1 VNGEA
6 DRDERPGAYADDG
19 DDGSRR
25 AREHGPF
32 DKAFIDAMISHHRS
46 AIEMAQVAY
55 RESDNPEIKALAEGI
70 VEAQTR
76 EIEQMKGWSIYH
88 IVDPREAVLLL
99 SWS

>member
-1 VNGEA
+1 
-6 DRDERPGAYADDG
+6 
-19 DDGSRR
+19 
-25 AREHGPF
+25 
-32 DKAFIDAMISHHRS
+32 MIPHHRP
-46 AIEMAQVAY
+46 AIEMAQVAH